1 MGICHCHRGL
11 SYKWVCIVIYNNFIY
26 DSDYEYSTDC
36 GSKAYIFIII
46 YYMDYNNYKFIILAI
61 VGIAIG
67 YILYRY
73 LFPSAGSQLIG
84 GQTHLSDSPSSVSIS
99 TLTTKNYTASSM
111 SYSAWIYVNSIP
123 NYKSA
128 SGSQQ
133 NCLFS
138 LCDSSSKMFYGWYF
152 DTSSKTLNVGYSS
165 GSPADPASGSLS
177 NLPKIKITEKFPIQ
191 DWSYVTVVLD
201 NQNKVLN
208 GYMNGKLVSSNI
220 MSQTYVPPKDP
231 RTTNAIVF
239 GSGQDIYMANLTA
252 TNAVMN
258 PDDVFSEYM
267 KFASFT
273 NSMGRAPFHFGFTIT
288 QNSNTQNYQL
298 F

>member
-1 MGICHCHRGL
+1 
-11 SYKWVCIVIYNNFIY
+11 
-26 DSDYEYSTDC
+26 
-36 GSKAYIFIII
+36 
-46 YYMDYNNYKFIILAI
+46 MDYNNYKFIILAI

-73 LFPSAGSQLIG
+73 MFPSAGSQLIG
-84 GQTHLSDSPSSVSIS
+84 GQTHLSAATTPVSLS
-99 TLTTKNYTASSM
+99 TLTGKNYTASSM

-123 NYKSA
+123 NYNVET

-133 NCLFS
+133 NCLFYLS
-138 LCDSSSKMFYGWYF
+138 DSNSQMFYGWYF
-152 DTSSKTLNVGYSS
+152 DGKSKTLKVGYSS
-165 GSPADPASGSLS
+165 GSPASPQGSLS
-177 NLPKIKITEKFPIQ
+177 SLNTVKITEKFPVQ
-191 DWSYVTVVLD
+191 DWCYVTVVLD

-208 GYMNGKLVSSNI
+208 GYMNGKLVSSNT
-220 MSQTYVPPKDP
+220 MSQPYVPPKDLT
-231 RTTNAIVF
+231 TTNAILF
-239 GSGQDIYMANLTA
+239 GSRQDIYMANFTA

-258 PDDVFSEYM
+258 PDDVFSAYM
-267 KFASFT
+267 NFASFT